1 MRAGINAP
9 ARLQP
14 PGAVHERMS
23 SVSTKDPNDSFK
35 RHKTRR
41 PGVTYRERADGSRR
55 YFVYAQ
61 GKQHLVEGGER
72 EAVGMQAEL
81 RGRVAR
87 GEKLAPAN
95 VRFGA
100 LAEEWFASKRKLRPW
115 TRSGY
120 RAALDN
126 ELLPRF
132 GRLKLAQVTPDQ
144 IAALVRELEGRGLS
158 GSYIQNILKPLNG
171 AMNLAVRRGMLSV
184 NPVAVLTPD
193 ERPTV
198 VRREFRELGPDEID
212 ALLAAAARAEY
223 FPLIKTAIYTGLRL
237 GETLGLQWQDL
248 DFEAGLVH
256 IRKQWSREGGLT
268 EPKTPAAVRRVVLA
282 PDLIQFL
289 REHKQRA
296 LGRGRARPDD
306 FVFASRRRTPLGH
319 RNVCRA
325 FTRIVKEAKLDGEPK
340 LTFHG
345 LRHVYASM
353 MIERGISSTVL
364 ADQMGHASSTITEQ
378 RYIHLFNRI
387 RTDEAVR
394 TAVQEAMGLGKSL
407 ASTDGQQR
415 ETEVAAEGGKIA
427 FLHGSAP
434 TGPR

>member
-1 MRAGINAP
+1 
-9 ARLQP
+9 
-14 PGAVHERMS
+14 MS

-158 GSYIQNILKPLNG
+158 GS
-171 AMNLAVRRGMLSV
+171 
-184 NPVAVLTPD
+184 
-193 ERPTV
+193 
-198 VRREFRELGPDEID
+198 
-212 ALLAAAARAEY
+212 
-223 FPLIKTAIYTGLRL
+223 
-237 GETLGLQWQDL
+237 
-248 DFEAGLVH
+248 
-256 IRKQWSREGGLT
+256 
-268 EPKTPAAVRRVVLA
+268 
-282 PDLIQFL
+282 
-289 REHKQRA
+289 
-296 LGRGRARPDD
+296 
-306 FVFASRRRTPLGH
+306 
-319 RNVCRA
+319 
-325 FTRIVKEAKLDGEPK
+325 
-340 LTFHG
+340 
-345 LRHVYASM
+345 
-353 MIERGISSTVL
+353 
-364 ADQMGHASSTITEQ
+364 
-378 RYIHLFNRI
+378 
-387 RTDEAVR
+387 
-394 TAVQEAMGLGKSL
+394 
-407 ASTDGQQR
+407 
-415 ETEVAAEGGKIA
+415 
-427 FLHGSAP
+427 
-434 TGPR
+434 